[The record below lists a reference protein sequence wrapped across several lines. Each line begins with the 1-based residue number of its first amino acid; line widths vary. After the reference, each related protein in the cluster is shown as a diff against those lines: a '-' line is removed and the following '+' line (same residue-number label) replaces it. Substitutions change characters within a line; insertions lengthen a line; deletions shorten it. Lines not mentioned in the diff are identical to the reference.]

1 MKFWNK
7 YRQQQSLYVFVD
19 ILSSLLVW
27 GAFLLFRWLVYEG
40 KVFTV
45 DMVLVPMFNFYAP
58 LILYPLGCFT
68 VYYLSGYYLRPFR
81 KRYSKELKTTLISS
95 VVIALGAF
103 FLIVIDDVV
112 ESYQRYTTSLLV
124 LWALQFVLS
133 YLPRLCITFVSHKFF
148 EQKTRVHTVGSL
160 AQADDILKQ
169 HLVESFDEVII
180 DLPEDAEEKDIYT
193 IINHLYPSGVNIS
206 VKPRLFDM
214 LTGAARIIDLDD
226 SPLVHITEHKMSDM
240 QICMKRFMDVCLSAA
255 VLLLLF
261 PLYILLY
268 VLVWVSS
275 KGPAIYRQERIGLHG
290 VPFQILKFRTM
301 RVDAELST
309 PLLSSDNDPRVT
321 KFGAFLRKYR
331 LDELPQMWNV
341 LRGDMSI
348 VGPRPERK
356 YFIEQIEEHA
366 PYYCLLYKIRPGL
379 TSWGPV
385 KVGYT
390 DTMDKMIRRLNYDI
404 VYMENMSLGLDLKI
418 LFHTVGVILDGK
430 GK

>member
-255 VLLLLF
+255 VLLLLS

-321 KFGAFLRKYR
+321 KLGAFLRKYR

-404 VYMENMSLGLDLKI
+404 VYMENMSLVLDLKI
-418 LFHTVGVILDGK
+418 LFHTAGVILDGK

>member
-255 VLLLLF
+255 VLLLLS

-321 KFGAFLRKYR
+321 KLGAFLRKYR

>member
-418 LFHTVGVILDGK
+418 LFHTAGVILDGK

>member
-1 MKFWNK
+1 MKVLNK
-7 YRQQQSLYVFVD
+7 YRQQQGLYVLVD
-19 ILSSLLVW
+19 LLSSLLVW
-27 GAFLLFRWLVYEG
+27 SAFLAFRWLVYEG

-45 DMVLVPMFNFYAP
+45 DTVLVPMFNFYAP
-58 LILYPLGCFT
+58 LILYPLGCFA

-95 VVIALGAF
+95 IVIALGAF
-103 FLIVIDDVV
+103 FVIIIDDVV

-124 LWALQFVLS
+124 LMALQFVLS
-133 YLPRLCITFVSHKFF
+133 YLPRLCVTFVSRKFF
-148 EQKTRVHTVGSL
+148 RQEARVHTVGSL
-160 AQADDILKQ
+160 AQADDILGK
-169 HLVESFDEVII
+169 HLVESFDEVVI
-180 DLPEDAEEKDIYT
+180 DLPDGSDEKDIYT

-214 LTGAARIIDLDD
+214 LTGAARIVDVED

-240 QICMKRFMDVCLSAA
+240 QLCVKRFLDVVLSAL
-255 VLLLLF
+255 VLLLLS
-261 PLYILLY
+261 PVYLLLYIL
-268 VLVWVSS
+268 VWASS

-301 RVDAELST
+301 RVDAESST
-309 PLLSSDNDPRVT
+309 PLLSADDDPRIT
-321 KFGAFLRKYR
+321 KLGAFLRKYR
-331 LDELPQMWNV
+331 LDELPQMWNI

-348 VGPRPERK
+348 VGPRPERR
-356 YFIEQIEEHA
+356 YFIEQIEEQA

-379 TSWGPV
+379 TSWGPI

-404 VYMENMSLGLDLKI
+404 VYMENMSLGLDFEI

>member
-27 GAFLLFRWLVYEG
+27 GAFLVFRWLVYEG

-112 ESYQRYTTSLLV
+112 ESYQRYTMSLLV

-193 IINHLYPSGVNIS
+193 IINHLYPFGVNIS

-255 VLLLLF
+255 VLLLLS

-321 KFGAFLRKYR
+321 KLGAFLRKYR

-356 YFIEQIEEHA
+356 YFIEQIEEQA

-418 LFHTVGVILDGK
+418 LFHTAGVILDGK

>member
-19 ILSSLLVW
+19 ILSSLFVW
-27 GAFLLFRWLVYEG
+27 GAFLVFRWLVYEG

-255 VLLLLF
+255 VLLLLS

-268 VLVWVSS
+268 VLVWLSS

-321 KFGAFLRKYR
+321 KLGAFLRKYR

-404 VYMENMSLGLDLKI
+404 VYMENMSLVLDLKI
-418 LFHTVGVILDGK
+418 LFHTAGVILDGK

>member
-133 YLPRLCITFVSHKFF
+133 YLPRLCITFVSRKFF

-255 VLLLLF
+255 VLLLLS

-268 VLVWVSS
+268 VLVWLSS

-290 VPFQILKFRTM
+290 VPFLILKFRTM

-321 KFGAFLRKYR
+321 KLGAFLRKYR

-356 YFIEQIEEHA
+356 YFIEQIEEQA

-418 LFHTVGVILDGK
+418 LFHTAGVILDGK